1 MAKNIYDIGDLPRI
15 SGAFTVG
22 GTATD
27 PTTITLKIEDPSGN
41 VTTYTYALA
50 EIIKDSTGNYHK
62 DISLDES
69 GYWHYLWIGTGA
81 VESVDENYLYV
92 RVKQVGT

>member
-1 MAKNIYDIGDLPRI
+1 MANVYHKDNRIRI

-41 VTTYTYALA
+41 VTAYTYALA
-50 EIIKDSTGNYHK
+50 EIVKDSTGNYHK

-81 VESVDENYLYV
+81 VEAVDEDYLVV
-92 RVKQVGT
+92 RTRQVGT